1 MKSKCSCCLVKGE
14 TRSKKMEFIGWG
26 SKPLLDFLASIGK
39 DTNQE
44 MSQGYITTLI
54 TEYCRENKL
63 FHSENEIKIIC
74 DSTLQ
79 TLFRRKIVN
88 RNSIYRL
95 LTTHLAENLDRSED
109 EFRLSSEDDDFV
121 LCKSQQRMSSGK
133 NCMGKKVVI
142 DVQKCCFAAII
153 PENVKLVYLR
163 KSLVEKLSNEIET
176 FEVKVIGSFVRVKS
190 DLPRNSHQ
198 LVQVTGVKSS
208 SSMSSEILLQVS
220 NMVKEVPIS
229 KLSDDDF
236 SKEECEDLCRRVE
249 GGLIKRPTVAE
260 LGHKARSLHKN
271 ITKHKPAEQSWL
283 LREVPEVIA
292 DTVEAEPAYENS
304 IRKGD
309 GNTSKA
315 EEAALEFTADLSNDD
330 CTESSEASISEDNSS
345 QRKSMW
351 SIDAIRSTMTPRCVE
366 HHRVK
371 YGIPNNIVL
380 RLPEKGQLASSPPQ
394 ESEVALLSASFEFG
408 VNLPFHP
415 FLRYMLRRLNCAPA
429 QLGPNVWRALIG
441 TYIIWKQ
448 CQLPELTF
456 REFMN
461 LYQLKSIPNYHGW
474 YYVSAWPGKEVMVT
488 DNPSSNKD
496 WKNKWFFASG
506 HWGAQPS
513 EQVFEHRIPTRFS
526 NQVGAAYWKKKPMVT
541 EEQKRNIKIA
551 SAIPQKD
558 RSWKVLLTP
567 ENLQRHFTITH
578 LSSSSQGG
586 PKKRYI
592 PKEVPIEIP
601 SKVPT
606 KRMRV
611 ESSFHKGSVPISANS
626 SLNSTSEHQTPP
638 PTPHASQMPPVVVV
652 GSSSLGTKKTTP
664 AQDPHHQAEERAQ
677 QEAKH
682 KYLVSLTNEWS
693 RYVSFQEVEKV
704 QMLSLEE
711 AISTGLSHNF
721 KAVCSALDWQER
733 MQALQDDNK
742 ILFGHLGQTIERNFK
757 LQGQLDE
764 ERALSASLKEQIVT
778 LKATVIEAKSRAAT
792 TEARADAT

>member
-54 TEYCRENKL
+54 IEYCRENKL

-79 TLFRRKIVN
+79 ALFRRKIVN

-95 LTTHLAENLDRSED
+95 LTTHLAENLDHSED
-109 EFRLSSEDDDFV
+109 EFRLSSEVDDFV
-121 LCKSQQRMSSGK
+121 VHKSQQRMSSGK
-133 NCMGKKVVI
+133 NCTGKEVVI

-190 DLPRNSHQ
+190 DLPRNYHQ

-236 SKEECEDLCRRVE
+236 SKNMD
-249 GGLIKRPTVAE
+249 
-260 LGHKARSLHKN
+260 SLLLL
-271 ITKHKPAEQSWL
+271 KPAEQSWL

-292 DTVEAEPAYENS
+292 DTLEAKPAYENS

-315 EEAALEFTADLSNDD
+315 EEAALELTADLSNDD
-330 CTESSEASISEDNSS
+330 CTESGEASIGEDNSGEDNSS

-380 RLPEKGQLASSPPQ
+380 RLPEKGRLASSPPQ

-415 FLRYMLRRLNCAPA
+415 FLRYMLRRLNCALA

-496 WKNKWFFASG
+496 RKNKWFFASG
-506 HWGAQPS
+506 HRGAQPS

-526 NQVGAAYWKKKPMVT
+526 NKVGAEYWKKKPMVT

-551 SAIPQKD
+551 SAIPHKD

-567 ENLQRHFTITH
+567 ENLQRHFSISH
-578 LSSSSQGG
+578 LSSSS
-586 PKKRYI
+586 K
-592 PKEVPIEIP
+592 
-601 SKVPT
+601 
-606 KRMRV
+606 
-611 ESSFHKGSVPISANS
+611 F
-626 SLNSTSEHQTPP
+626 SLNYN
-638 PTPHASQMPPVVVV
+638 
-652 GSSSLGTKKTTP
+652 L
-664 AQDPHHQAEERAQ
+664 
-677 QEAKH
+677 
-682 KYLVSLTNEWS
+682 L
-693 RYVSFQEVEKV
+693 
-704 QMLSLEE
+704 
-711 AISTGLSHNF
+711 
-721 KAVCSALDWQER
+721 
-733 MQALQDDNK
+733 
-742 ILFGHLGQTIERNFK
+742 
-757 LQGQLDE
+757 
-764 ERALSASLKEQIVT
+764 
-778 LKATVIEAKSRAAT
+778 
-792 TEARADAT
+792 